1 MSLYYNQMI
10 EDLLNDNELRIYK
23 DKESDLQWEIK
34 DYGTTLVCQ
43 QYFPDHSG
51 YYNEL
56 LDMNVYY
63 DLDMKQEKSFDIL
76 IDLLNKYKDRV
87 LPMYLYAGEGEAEFL
102 HIPYEEASKYD
113 SFKKLTYIA
122 EIFPYVFKVKH
133 NDPEYSLI
141 ELTYS
146 IKIQK
151 YVFHITIKLYDFNEF
166 TYFDKGKLKLHPNLH
181 IVTHEETYYT
191 YMYMVTYT
199 IEALINTLNMIKDNR

>member
-1 MSLYYNQMI
+1 MSSKGVIMSLYYNQMI

-122 EIFPYVFKVKH
+122 EIFPYVFKVYLMII
-133 NDPEYSLI
+133 PYTSR
-141 ELTYS
+141 S
-146 IKIQK
+146 VPWFG
-151 YVFHITIKLYDFNEF
+151 YVLRAFF
-166 TYFDKGKLKLHPNLH
+166 LKVMMAWSQFERKRICL
-181 IVTHEETYYT
+181 
-191 YMYMVTYT
+191 M
-199 IEALINTLNMIKDNR
+199 